1 MPLVIVISGLSGSGK
16 STLGKNLNKL
26 QNVNVVELD
35 DIDDENALELLKK
48 QWMGVDKFHKM
59 KDKMNNISI
68 MNIIDNIKENDIY
81 IFVGLLDEINK
92 YATHKYFIKPDI
104 VTIYKQVNLRTLND
118 IVNSENSMKKL
129 FNKCETLADIEKTN
143 EILLYKYKIRR
154 LFPDSNFGIKNM
166 IDIRT
171 GDDKKNNFKI
181 LHVDKIYDVVKNH
194 INKFKSII
202 PLYFQKTPTRTRTRS
217 KSPRSKSTRSKSKS
231 ST

>member
-1 MPLVIVISGLSGSGK
+1 
-16 STLGKNLNKL
+16 
-26 QNVNVVELD
+26 
-35 DIDDENALELLKK
+35 
-48 QWMGVDKFHKM
+48 
-59 KDKMNNISI
+59 MNNISI

-118 IVNSENSMKKL
+118 IVNSKNSMKKL

-154 LFPDSNFGIKNM
+154 LFPDSNFGIKNT

-171 GDDKKNNFKI
+171 SDAKKMILKFYLLIKFMMLLKI
-181 LHVDKIYDVVKNH
+181 I
-194 INKFKSII
+194 
-202 PLYFQKTPTRTRTRS
+202 
-217 KSPRSKSTRSKSKS
+217 
-231 ST
+231 